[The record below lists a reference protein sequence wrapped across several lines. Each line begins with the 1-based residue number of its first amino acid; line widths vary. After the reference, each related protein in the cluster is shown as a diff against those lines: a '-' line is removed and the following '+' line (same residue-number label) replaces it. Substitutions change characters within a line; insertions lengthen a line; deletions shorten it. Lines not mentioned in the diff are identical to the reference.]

1 MKSFMFKMR
10 IHTIVTLILLF
21 NVSFMALP
29 SFVRGENDEPSHK
42 NGILVSDPNLADD
55 PELLA
60 ELEIG
65 IGYLSYLI
73 RYVIQALPSFVLGEN
88 DEPSHK
94 NGILVSD
101 PNLADDP
108 ELLAALEIFDGMLDE
123 ESAGGDEI
131 DHLSGTDSRKVTFEL
146 SQLMGSTSTNGVI
159 VIQTRPDWAPLGV
172 AQFHEM
178 VETEFFNQ
186 CRFFRVVPDFMIQ
199 FGISGDPAVSSVW
212 RKKVIKD
219 DPVNNSN
226 VRGIVTFAMSGPNTR
241 TSQLFINTAKNS
253 FLDKQGFSP
262 IGEVIS
268 GMDSVDQ
275 IQTKYREKPDQ
286 GSIQNQGN
294 EYLNGNF
301 PDLSFISNAYF
312 S

>member
-60 ELEIG
+60 
-65 IGYLSYLI
+65 
-73 RYVIQALPSFVLGEN
+73 
-88 DEPSHK
+88 
-94 NGILVSD
+94 
-101 PNLADDP
+101 
-108 ELLAALEIFDGMLDE
+108 ALEIFDGMLDE

-131 DHLSGTDSRKVTFEL
+131 DHLSGTGSRKVTFEL
-146 SQLMGSTSTNGVI
+146 SQLMGSTSTGGVI

-178 VETEFFNQ
+178 VEAEFFNQ
-186 CRFFRVVPDFMIQ
+186 CRFFRVVPGFMIQ

-212 RKKVIKD
+212 RKKGIKD

-226 VRGIVTFAMSGPNTR
+226 VRGIVTFATSGPNTR
-241 TSQLFINTAKNS
+241 TSQLFINTANNP
-253 FLDKQGFSP
+253 FLDRQGFSP

-275 IQTKYREKPDQ
+275 IQTKYREKPNQ